1 MKSLLGMTYAELQEL
16 VLEHN
21 LPKFTAKQ
29 LVDWIY
35 RKRVTTFDE
44 MTNLSKGTRQLLSE
58 NYEVGYRDFVNVQ
71 ESRDGT
77 KKYLFPAG
85 RGFVEAAYIPERER
99 ATLCVSCQVGCK
111 MNCLF
116 CQTGKQGFEGNLSAG
131 DILNQI
137 LHLPE
142 FENLTNFVFMGMG
155 EPMDNYDAIMKAL
168 DVMTSE
174 WGLAMSPTRFTVST
188 SGLIPNMKRFINES
202 RCNLA
207 VSLHSPF
214 HDERAKIMP
223 IEKTYPIREVIHAIR
238 QHDWSGQRRV
248 SFEYIVFKGLNDT
261 SEHIKELARQLGS
274 LRCRVNLIRFH
285 SIPDV
290 PLASPSLDDMV
301 SFRDRLNAKGIIATI
316 RASRGQDIDAACGL
330 LSTKEKNS
338 W

>member
-35 RKRVTTFDE
+35 RKRVTTFAD
-44 MTNLSKGTRQLLSE
+44 MTTLSKGTRQLLSE

-290 PLASPSLDDMV
+290 PLASTSLDDMV

-330 LSTKEKNS
+330 LSTKEKK
-338 W
+338 

>member
-155 EPMDNYDAIMKAL
+155 EPMDNYDTIMKAL

-338 W
+338 

>member
-1 MKSLLGMTYAELQEL
+1 MKCLLGMTYAELQEL

-330 LSTKEKNS
+330 LSTKEKK
-338 W
+338 

>member
-238 QHDWSGQRRV
+238 QHDWSGQRWV

-338 W
+338 

>member
-85 RGFVEAAYIPERER
+85 RGFVEAAYIPEKER

-338 W
+338 

>member
-238 QHDWSGQRRV
+238 QYDWSGQRRV

-338 W
+338 

>member
-207 VSLHSPF
+207 VSLHSSF

-338 W
+338 

>member
-316 RASRGQDIDAACGL
+316 RASRGQDIDAAC
-330 LSTKEKNS
+330 
-338 W
+338 

>member
-99 ATLCVSCQVGCK
+99 ATLCVSYQVGCK

-207 VSLHSPF
+207 VSLHSSF

-338 W
+338 

>member
-142 FENLTNFVFMGMG
+142 FENLTNFVFRGRG

-338 W
+338 

>member
-85 RGFVEAAYIPERER
+85 RGFVEAAYITEKER
-99 ATLCVSCQVGCK
+99 ATLCVSWQVGCK
-111 MNCLF
+111 MNGLF
-116 CQTGKQGFEGNLSAG
+116 CQTGKQGCEGNLSAG

-330 LSTKEKNS
+330 LSTKEKNI
-338 W
+338 

>member
-1 MKSLLGMTYAELQEL
+1 MTYAELQEL

-223 IEKTYPIREVIHAIR
+223 IEKTYPIREVFHAIR

-330 LSTKEKNS
+330 LSTKEKNI
-338 W
+338 

>member
-1 MKSLLGMTYAELQEL
+1 MKSLLGMTYADFQEL

-316 RASRGQDIDAACGL
+316 RTSRGQDIDAACGL
-330 LSTKEKNS
+330 LSTKEKK
-338 W
+338 

>member
-155 EPMDNYDAIMKAL
+155 EPMDNYDAMMKAL

-316 RASRGQDIDAACGL
+316 RTSRGQDIDAACGL

-338 W
+338 

>member
-1 MKSLLGMTYAELQEL
+1 MTYAELQEL

-85 RGFVEAAYIPERER
+85 RGFVEAAYIPEKER

-330 LSTKEKNS
+330 LSTKEKK
-338 W
+338 

>member
-1 MKSLLGMTYAELQEL
+1 MTYAELQEL

-188 SGLIPNMKRFINES
+188 SGLIPNVKRFINES

-330 LSTKEKNS
+330 LSTKEKNI
-338 W
+338 

>member
-155 EPMDNYDAIMKAL
+155 EPMDNYDAMMKAL

-330 LSTKEKNS
+330 LSTKEKNI
-338 W
+338 

>member
-330 LSTKEKNS
+330 LSTKEKNIL
-338 W
+338 

>member
-274 LRCRVNLIRFH
+274 LRCRGNLIRFH

-330 LSTKEKNS
+330 LSTKEKNI
-338 W
+338 

>member
-1 MKSLLGMTYAELQEL
+1 MTYAELQEL

-85 RGFVEAAYIPERER
+85 RGFVEVAYIPERER

-338 W
+338 

>member
-1 MKSLLGMTYAELQEL
+1 
-16 VLEHN
+16 
-21 LPKFTAKQ
+21 
-29 LVDWIY
+29 
-35 RKRVTTFDE
+35 

-338 W
+338 

>member
-155 EPMDNYDAIMKAL
+155 EPMDNYDAIMKAI

-330 LSTKEKNS
+330 LSTKEKNI
-338 W
+338 

>member
-16 VLEHN
+16 VLEHK

-338 W
+338 

>member
-316 RASRGQDIDAACGL
+316 RASRGQDIDAAGGL
-330 LSTKEKNS
+330 LSTKEKNI
-338 W
+338 

>member
-330 LSTKEKNS
+330 LSTKEINS
-338 W
+338 

>member
-155 EPMDNYDAIMKAL
+155 DPMDHDDSIIKAL

-174 WGLAMSPTRFTVST
+174 SGLAMSPTRFTVST

-330 LSTKEKNS
+330 LSTKEKNI
-338 W
+338 

>member
-1 MKSLLGMTYAELQEL
+1 MKSLLGMTYAEFQEL

-330 LSTKEKNS
+330 LSTKEKNI
-338 W
+338 

>member
-1 MKSLLGMTYAELQEL
+1 
-16 VLEHN
+16 
-21 LPKFTAKQ
+21 
-29 LVDWIY
+29 
-35 RKRVTTFDE
+35 
-44 MTNLSKGTRQLLSE
+44 
-58 NYEVGYRDFVNVQ
+58 
-71 ESRDGT
+71 
-77 KKYLFPAG
+77 
-85 RGFVEAAYIPERER
+85 
-99 ATLCVSCQVGCK
+99 
-111 MNCLF
+111 
-116 CQTGKQGFEGNLSAG
+116 
-131 DILNQI
+131 
-137 LHLPE
+137 
-142 FENLTNFVFMGMG
+142 MGMG

-214 HDERAKIMP
+214 HDERSKIMP

-330 LSTKEKNS
+330 LSTKEKNI
-338 W
+338 

>member
-137 LHLPE
+137 PHLPE

-330 LSTKEKNS
+330 LSTKEKNI
-338 W
+338 

>member
-248 SFEYIVFKGLNDT
+248 LFEYIVFKGLNDT

-338 W
+338 

>member
-131 DILNQI
+131 NILNQI

-338 W
+338 

>member
-85 RGFVEAAYIPERER
+85 RGFVAAAYIPERER

-316 RASRGQDIDAACGL
+316 RTSRGQDIDAACGL

-338 W
+338 

>member
-1 MKSLLGMTYAELQEL
+1 
-16 VLEHN
+16 
-21 LPKFTAKQ
+21 
-29 LVDWIY
+29 
-35 RKRVTTFDE
+35 

-316 RASRGQDIDAACGL
+316 RTSRGQDIDAACGL
-330 LSTKEKNS
+330 LSTKEKK
-338 W
+338 

>member
-301 SFRDRLNAKGIIATI
+301 NFRDRLNAKGIIATI

-330 LSTKEKNS
+330 LSTKEKNI
-338 W
+338 

>member
-131 DILNQI
+131 GILNQI

-330 LSTKEKNS
+330 LSTKEKNI
-338 W
+338 

>member
-1 MKSLLGMTYAELQEL
+1 MTYAELQEL

-330 LSTKEKNS
+330 LSTKEKK
-338 W
+338 